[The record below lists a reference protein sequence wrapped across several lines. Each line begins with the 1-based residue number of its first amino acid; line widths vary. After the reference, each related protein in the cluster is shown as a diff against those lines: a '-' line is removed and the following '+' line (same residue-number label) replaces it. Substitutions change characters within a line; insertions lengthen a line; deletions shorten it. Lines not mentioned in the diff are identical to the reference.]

1 MAQTDIRG
9 EYLRHEENGMVQ
21 DERNHDKTV
30 LLLAEEG
37 QGPGPGRDAGRD
49 WYGCHNAGLG
59 DGLPAQ
65 LPSFVELKPPA
76 QPCCSCDVD
85 TPADAPD
92 APLTLNLKDC
102 QLQIRGN
109 ASESLLRMVVKVLRD
124 A

>member
-1 MAQTDIRG
+1 MKKAEWCGMNGITTKQFYYWQKRVRAQA
-9 EYLRHEENGMVQ
+9 LEEMQGGTGMGVSMQ
-21 DERNHDKTV
+21 S
-30 LLLAEEG
+30 
-37 QGPGPGRDAGRD
+37 
-49 WYGCHNAGLG
+49 

-85 TPADAPD
+85 TPVDAPD
-92 APLTLNLKDC
+92 APAPLTLNLKDC